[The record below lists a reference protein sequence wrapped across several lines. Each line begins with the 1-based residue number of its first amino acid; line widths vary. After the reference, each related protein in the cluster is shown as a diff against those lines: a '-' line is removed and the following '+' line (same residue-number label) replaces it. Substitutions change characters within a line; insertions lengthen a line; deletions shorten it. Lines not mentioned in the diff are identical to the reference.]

1 MFNLNT
7 CAAERTLVSRAR
19 QLRIA
24 VPAFIAHTLIA
35 PALPR
40 FLEQYPDARIE
51 LLISP
56 ENGKPERCDAA
67 ICVRPLD
74 AKYQWPMR
82 RLAVLFE
89 VLCASEAFLDVHKR
103 PRDPSELNP
112 AHCIGVVDAHTSV
125 GAWSFAKDTQEI
137 TVVPAAPLVF
147 SDSQSAVAAAV
158 RGAGFIRVPAL
169 AVEAHIAAGL
179 LRPLLMDWT
188 PPNRAVWFKSASP
201 MTPELETFAEFVAG
215 LLPSEAAALYWE

>member
-7 CAAERTLVSRAR
+7 CIAERTLVSRAR
-19 QLRIA
+19 PLRIA
-24 VPAFIAHTLIA
+24 VPAFIAHTLVA

-40 FLEQYPDARIE
+40 FLEQYSQARIE

-56 ENGKPERCDAA
+56 ESGKPERCDAA

-82 RLAVLFE
+82 RLAVLSE
-89 VLCASEAFLDVHKR
+89 ILCASEAFLDVHRR
-103 PRDPSELNP
+103 PRDPRELNP
-112 AHCIGVVDAHTSV
+112 AHCIGVVDAHASV
-125 GAWSFAKDTQEI
+125 GSWSFAKDSQEI
-137 TVVPAAPLVF
+137 TVVPTAPLVF

-158 RGAGFIRVPAL
+158 RGAGFVRVPAL

-188 PPNRAVWFKSASP
+188 PPNRAVWFKYASP
-201 MTPELETFAEFVAG
+201 MTPELEIFAEFVAG
-215 LLPSEAAALYWE
+215 LLPSETATLLW

>member
-1 MFNLNT
+1 MFDLSI
-7 CAAERTLVSRAR
+7 CASERTLESRAR

-24 VPAFIAHTLIA
+24 LPAFIAHTIVA

-51 LLISP
+51 LLIFP

-67 ICVRPLD
+67 IFVRPLD
-74 AKYQWPMR
+74 AKYHWPMR
-82 RLAVLFE
+82 KLAVLSE
-89 VLCASEAFLDVHKR
+89 VLCASESFLDVHGK
-103 PRDPSELNP
+103 PRHPADMNP
-112 AHCIGVVDAHTSV
+112 AHCIGVVDAQANV
-125 GAWSFAKDTQEI
+125 GSWSFANGAEEI
-137 TVVPAAPLVF
+137 TVQPAAPLVF

-179 LRPLLMDWT
+179 LRPLLLDWT
-188 PPNRAVWFKSASP
+188 PPNRAVWFKYASP
-201 MTPELETFAEFVAG
+201 MTSELETFAEFVAG
-215 LLPSEAAALYWE
+215 LLPSEATLLR